1 MTADSEAAPL
11 RLHRATVKPEWI
23 DYNGHMSEPYYVLVF
38 GDATDA
44 FYDHIGMDEV
54 FRRATMTS
62 VYTVEAHINYLSEV
76 AVGEPL
82 DIETQ
87 VLGHDAKRLV
97 LFHTMRHGP
106 GGPVL
111 ATTELMVLHVDKTDL
126 KTCPFH
132 PEPAA
137 RIAAISAAQTGLPA
151 PKYAG
156 RRIAVPQG

>member
-1 MTADSEAAPL
+1 VSDGAPL
-11 RLHRATVKPEWI
+11 RLHQATVRPEWI

-38 GDATDA
+38 GNATDT
-44 FYDHIGMDEV
+44 FYDHIGMDDA
-54 FRRATMTS
+54 FRRATKTS

-87 VLGHDAKRLV
+87 ILGHDAKRLV

-126 KTCPFH
+126 KTTPFH
-132 PEPAA
+132 PAPAA
-137 RIAAISAAQTGLPA
+137 RIATIAADHAQLA
-151 PKYAG
+151 QPKYAG
-156 RRIAVPQG
+156 RKIAVPQG